1 MGNSIDYKKMTGHMT
16 LPHTHPRLYLLAFT
30 AFCCLLCAC
39 SKNPTSAGG
48 STIYKL
54 SYSSPVLYP
63 LGETSET
70 QVINPNIARTGT
82 YTSFPEG
89 LNMNSTTGA
98 INVHE
103 SETGIK
109 YRVYFTD
116 GSVRDSTLIAIGGI
130 NYLDGVYKIS
140 SADSLITPV
149 YNAEIGSSLPTA
161 GSGSVFDEGGGCNGG
176 GCAVNLNDAKI
187 NLAQTVRNGTFG
199 STPSN
204 GSSKEFTLNFRIN
217 DNSKKGGNKLKV
229 KIFYFK
235 TLSDVTQQVWD
246 LLNGRNG
253 TVINS
258 FNNSN
263 NTPIQGNT
271 AGNIVT
277 GTSTGKGRRP
287 PCVVIIQ

>member
-1 MGNSIDYKKMTGHMT
+1 MILKFING
-16 LPHTHPRLYLLAFT
+16 RFYLLGIAV
-30 AFCCLLCAC
+30 FCCLLCAC
-39 SKNPTSAGG
+39 SKDSTSTDSG
-48 STIYKL
+48 SIYKL
-54 SYSSPVLYP
+54 SYNDPILYS
-63 LGETSET
+63 LGETNELQIIS
-70 QVINPNIARTGT
+70 PAIARTGT

-89 LNMNSTTGA
+89 LNINSNTGA
-98 INVHE
+98 INIHE

-116 GSVRDSTLIAIGGI
+116 GNIRDSTLITIGGI
-130 NYLDGVYKIS
+130 NYLDGVYKINA
-140 SADSLITPV
+140 ADSIISPV
-149 YNAEIGSSLPTA
+149 YNALLGNTLPSA
-161 GSGSVFDEGGGCNGG
+161 ANGSVFDEGGSCNGD

-204 GSSKEFTLNFRIN
+204 GSSKEVTLKFRIN
-217 DNSKKGGNKLKV
+217 DNSRKGGNKLKI

-235 TLSDVTQQVWD
+235 KLNDITQQVWD
-246 LLNGRNG
+246 LLNARNG

-271 AGNIVT
+271 AGNIVQ
-277 GTSTGKGRRP
+277 TSNSGSGRRP
-287 PCVVIIQ
+287 PCVVILTE

>member
-1 MGNSIDYKKMTGHMT
+1 MT
-16 LPHTHPRLYLLAFT
+16 LKRMNGSFYLLCIV
-30 AFCCLLCAC
+30 AFCCVMGAC
-39 SKNPTSAGG
+39 SKDPA
-48 STIYKL
+48 STDNGAVYRL
-54 SYSSPVLYP
+54 SYNEPVLYP
-63 LGETSET
+63 LGETSEL
-70 QVINPNIARTGT
+70 QVISPAIARTGT

-89 LNMNSTTGA
+89 LDINSSTGA
-98 INVHE
+98 IKIHE

-116 GSVRDSTLIAIGGI
+116 GSVRDSTLITIGGI

-140 SADSLITPV
+140 AVDSIINPV
-149 YNAEIGSSLPTA
+149 YNAALGNSLPTA
-161 GSGSVFDEGGGCNGG
+161 ANGSVFDEGGGCNGD
-176 GCAVNLNDAKI
+176 GCALSLNDAKI

-199 STPSN
+199 STPVN
-204 GSSKEFTLNFRIN
+204 GSSKEVTLKFRIN
-217 DNSKKGGNKLKV
+217 DNSRKGGNKLKI
-229 KIFYFK
+229 KIFYFR
-235 TLSDVTQQVWD
+235 TLGDITPQVWD

-271 AGNIVT
+271 AGNIVQN
-277 GTSTGKGRRP
+277 SNSGKGRRP

>member
-1 MGNSIDYKKMTGHMT
+1 MT
-16 LPHTHPRLYLLAFT
+16 LTRMNGSFYLLCMV
-30 AFCCLLCAC
+30 AFCCVMGAC
-39 SKNPTSAGG
+39 SKDPA
-48 STIYKL
+48 STDNGAVYRL
-54 SYSSPVLYP
+54 SYNEPVLYP
-63 LGETSET
+63 LGETSEL
-70 QVINPNIARTGT
+70 QVISPAIARTGT

-89 LNMNSTTGA
+89 LDINSTTGA
-98 INVHE
+98 IKIHE

-116 GSVRDSTLIAIGGI
+116 GSVRDSTLITIGGI

-140 SADSLITPV
+140 AVDSIINPV
-149 YNAEIGSSLPTA
+149 YNAALGNSLPTA
-161 GSGSVFDEGGGCNGG
+161 ANGSVFDEGGGCNGD
-176 GCAVNLNDAKI
+176 GCALSLNDAKI

-199 STPSN
+199 STPVN
-204 GSSKEFTLNFRIN
+204 GSSKEVTLKFRIN
-217 DNSKKGGNKLKV
+217 DNSRKGGNKLKI
-229 KIFYFK
+229 KIFYFR
-235 TLSDVTQQVWD
+235 TLGDITPQVWD

-271 AGNIVT
+271 AGNIVQN
-277 GTSTGKGRRP
+277 SNSGKGRRP